1 MCSLKRNFILNKNKW
16 KYENN
21 FGDFFCFCNGKDCL
35 KSKISQKCK
44 FHFYIYLIDK
54 SRDLYL
60 KTDYLF
66 VDLIFSELSS
76 DDVYPVFE
84 KMKKEN
90 YPVHYITENNNIYQ
104 KYCNN
109 ITKCLTIIPITKEN
123 YYNNGDFLQ
132 KYFFLILKSKAFIS
146 GKNNCY
152 NSLSVLFYN
161 IEYITYI
168 AVGHGICYFKDYL
181 YKENRLYGIQ
191 NNDKILIPPSE
202 KVILLAKKY
211 GWKDE
216 NIIKM
221 NLPRWDKC
229 NNEKLLNDGKN
240 KFTNQSIFLMFTWR
254 AIKKEK
260 DISYYYINNTISLL
274 TNNNLKNV
282 LNEYNITIYFSFHR
296 FVEDK
301 YRNKFNYIISNNK
314 YINFINQNEISDCIC
329 KASLVISDFSSIIF
343 DFMYRR
349 KPFIIFTPDAND
361 PFIKNIYYKDY
372 YQLIE
377 SLKNET
383 IYFENNFIEINS
395 VVNKII
401 YYIKNN
407 FNIENN
413 LKKFYDS
420 FELNHGDNI
429 NNFIKYLQ
437 DLK

>member
-1 MCSLKRNFILNKNKW
+1 
-16 KYENN
+16 
-21 FGDFFCFCNGKDCL
+21 
-35 KSKISQKCK
+35 
-44 FHFYIYLIDK
+44 
-54 SRDLYL
+54 
-60 KTDYLF
+60 
-66 VDLIFSELSS
+66 
-76 DDVYPVFE
+76 
-84 KMKKEN
+84 
-90 YPVHYITENNNIYQ
+90 
-104 KYCNN
+104 
-109 ITKCLTIIPITKEN
+109 
-123 YYNNGDFLQ
+123 
-132 KYFFLILKSKAFIS
+132 LILKSKAFIS

-181 YKENRLYGIQ
+181 YKENRLYGTQ

-361 PFIKNIYYKDY
+361 PFNNI
-372 YQLIE
+372 L
-377 SLKNET
+377 
-383 IYFENNFIEINS
+383 F
-395 VVNKII
+395 NKC
-401 YYIKNN
+401 
-407 FNIENN
+407 
-413 LKKFYDS
+413 KKFFS
-420 FELNHGDNI
+420 KLPSS
-429 NNFIKYLQ
+429 
-437 DLK
+437 

>member
-1 MCSLKRNFILNKNKW
+1 
-16 KYENN
+16 
-21 FGDFFCFCNGKDCL
+21 
-35 KSKISQKCK
+35 
-44 FHFYIYLIDK
+44 
-54 SRDLYL
+54 
-60 KTDYLF
+60 
-66 VDLIFSELSS
+66 
-76 DDVYPVFE
+76 
-84 KMKKEN
+84 
-90 YPVHYITENNNIYQ
+90 
-104 KYCNN
+104 
-109 ITKCLTIIPITKEN
+109 
-123 YYNNGDFLQ
+123 
-132 KYFFLILKSKAFIS
+132 
-146 GKNNCY
+146 
-152 NSLSVLFYN
+152 
-161 IEYITYI
+161 
-168 AVGHGICYFKDYL
+168 
-181 YKENRLYGIQ
+181 
-191 NNDKILIPPSE
+191 
-202 KVILLAKKY
+202 
-211 GWKDE
+211 
-216 NIIKM
+216 M

-240 KFTNQSIFLMFTWR
+240 KFTNQSILLMFTWR

-274 TNNNLKNV
+274 TNNNLKNI

>member
-1 MCSLKRNFILNKNKW
+1 M
-16 KYENN
+16 
-21 FGDFFCFCNGKDCL
+21 
-35 KSKISQKCK
+35 
-44 FHFYIYLIDK
+44 
-54 SRDLYL
+54 
-60 KTDYLF
+60 
-66 VDLIFSELSS
+66 
-76 DDVYPVFE
+76 
-84 KMKKEN
+84 
-90 YPVHYITENNNIYQ
+90 
-104 KYCNN
+104 
-109 ITKCLTIIPITKEN
+109 
-123 YYNNGDFLQ
+123 Q

-349 KPFIIFTPDAND
+349 KPFIMFTPDAND